1 MNLRTRQRHNLT
13 AAEANGAS
21 FSAKALLTG
30 TAPVTETALLTRT
43 ARPTWTARAVP
54 ARPPWGAGQ
63 ARAWRE
69 RTPVPSRGTSP

>member
-13 AAEANGAS
+13 AEANGIS

-30 TAPVTETALLTRT
+30 TAPLTGPALITETALLT
-43 ARPTWTARAVP
+43 WTALAVP

-69 RTPVPSRGTSP
+69 RTTVPSRGTSP

>member
-13 AAEANGAS
+13 ATEANGTH

-30 TAPVTETALLTRT
+30 SVPLTGTALLTWN
-43 ARPTWTARAVP
+43 ALAVP